1 MKLRNNKGFTEVD
14 IAIAM
19 VILVIFVTFITSLF
33 YNFNTGAK
41 AIERESTATYIAIQ
55 TIEALKVTD
64 YDLIQ
69 TDMPLSNLAKSVNVE
84 NGYTVSITA
93 QKYNEISGNE
103 DLKDL
108 IKNVTV
114 LVRYKVNNIDEKV
127 EINTSI
133 VDENKV

>member
-14 IAIAM
+14 IAIAI

-33 YNFNTGAK
+33 YNFNTGTK
-41 AIERESTATYIAIQ
+41 ALERESIATYIAIQ

-69 TDMPLSNLAKSVNVE
+69 TDMPLTNLGKTVNVE
-84 NGYTVSITA
+84 NGYTVSIIS
-93 QKYNEISGNE
+93 QKYNEIAGNE

-114 LVRYKVNNIDEKV
+114 LVTYKVNSIEEKI

-133 VDENKV
+133 VNENKV